1 MMDWFGVKSIIDVGC
16 GRGVST
22 SWFHLQGVKAQCVEG
37 STDAFKQN
45 ILVKLVSEDKENS
58 SSVDDYFVQHDFSKG
73 PWWPE
78 STV

>member
-1 MMDWFGVKSIIDVGC
+1 MMDWFGVKSILDVGC
-16 GRGVST
+16 GRGIST

-37 STDAFKQN
+37 SQDAYNQN
-45 ILVKLVSEDKENS
+45 LLVKLATKEGAPVDK
-58 SSVDDYFVQHDFSKG
+58 YFVGHDFSKG